1 LKRVLITG
9 ASGLLGSKLVKAL
22 SGGYEVIPTHNTHS
36 IHPDSVRMDIVDG
49 KEVARV
55 LSVVKPE
62 LVVHAAAE
70 TNVDKCETNGELA
83 WSVNAEGT
91 RNIASACG
99 KMSVKLVY
107 VSTDYVFDGEKGLY
121 SEEDEAKPVNY
132 YGVTKL
138 EGERF
143 VRELCKDF
151 IIARTS
157 VLYGWHPNKLN
168 FATWVIDSLKSGMR
182 ISVAEDHYNSPTLAD
197 DLAEMIMRIVEM
209 NASGVY
215 HTAGSERVSRYDFAM
230 KTAETFELD
239 KLLVMPVKMKDLKV
253 WLAKRPRDSSLSV
266 DKIRRELEVSPLD
279 LNEALKRMKQEKSN
293 SWKNLLSSRLYL

>member
-1 LKRVLITG
+1 LEKVLITG

-22 SGGYEVIPTHNTHS
+22 SDGYEVIPSHNTHP

-55 LSVVKPE
+55 LSAVKPE

-70 TNVDKCETNGELA
+70 TNVDKCETNRELA
-83 WSVNAEGT
+83 WAVNVEGT
-91 RNIASACG
+91 RNVAEACR
-99 KMSVKLVY
+99 KMAMKLVY
-107 VSTDYVFDGEKGLY
+107 VSTDYVFDGERGLY
-121 SEEDEAKPVNY
+121 GEEDEANPVNY

-138 EGERF
+138 RGEEL
-143 VRELCKDF
+143 VREICEDSVVV
-151 IIARTS
+151 RTS
-157 VLYGWHPNKLN
+157 VLYGWHPSKVN
-168 FATWVIDSLKSGMR
+168 FATWVIDSLKSGRR
-182 ISVAEDHYNSPTLAD
+182 ISVAQDHYNSPTLAE

-230 KTAETFELD
+230 KIAETFELD

-279 LNEALKRMKQEKSN
+279 LNEALKRMKEKRP
-293 SWKNLLSSRLYL
+293 K